1 MCIHSIFLFPSEYVG
16 HFIYCHA
23 VLLNCRFS
31 ECRAMLS
38 LFLYSVVIMQVLIT
52 GRVLSDVCRQ
62 EGGDMEEREERE
74 VI

>member
-1 MCIHSIFLFPSEYVG
+1 
-16 HFIYCHA
+16 
-23 VLLNCRFS
+23 
-31 ECRAMLS
+31 MLS

-74 VI
+74 KRRQGRRDKRRKEWQGKGGKEESCGSQSS